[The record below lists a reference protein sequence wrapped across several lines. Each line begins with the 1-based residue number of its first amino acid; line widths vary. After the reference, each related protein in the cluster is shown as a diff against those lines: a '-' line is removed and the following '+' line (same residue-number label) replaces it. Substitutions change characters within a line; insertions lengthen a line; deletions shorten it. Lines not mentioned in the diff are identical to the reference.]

1 MSILSQ
7 NFLDDENSG
16 RRPPEID
23 GKWIASRQDAV
34 RFYLWKRWNLRGPDL
49 EDVLQETLTAALQ
62 SFVNFEGRNNAEPD
76 TFLIGIAK
84 NVTQS
89 HFRRVDRHERRRA
102 PIEIAEC
109 IGIVFK
115 DEIEA
120 EELALLLRE
129 KILLLPEKYVQV
141 LELIFYQDYRE
152 KEAAEK
158 LGIPVDRLYSIK
170 SDALKRLRKLCAKDP
185 RFKP

>member
-62 SFVNFEGRNNAEPD
+62 SFVNYEGRNNAEPG

-89 HFRRVDRHERRRA
+89 YFRRVDRHERRRA

-115 DEIEA
+115 DEAEA

-129 KILLLPEKYVQV
+129 KLLLPEKYVQV

-185 RFKP
+185 RLKP

>member
-16 RRPPEID
+16 RRPPHID

-49 EDVLQETLTAALQ
+49 DDVLQETLTAALQ
-62 SFVNFEGRNNAEPD
+62 SFANFEGRNNAVPD

-84 NVTQS
+84 NVVQS
-89 HFRRVDRHERRRA
+89 FFRRLNREERRHA
-102 PIEIAEC
+102 PIELADC
-109 IGIVFK
+109 IGVFFK

-120 EELALLLRE
+120 EEQALLLRE
-129 KILLLPEKYVQV
+129 KILMLPEKYVQV